1 MKRHRQKPNEEY
13 NFWQPATDMMS
24 GLVFVLVLI
33 IALLGLYL
41 LSDYTGYEEASS
53 VSSEGPSSSG
63 TGWNNNDPGGW
74 YYDGGTGDGDGDGNG
89 QFDQQIIQT
98 GGGGGYGEDGIKT
111 AVFVEVVD
119 DETERR
125 IPEAGVTFEL
135 YRTDT
140 THLQNGSLQTLNTY
154 YPEKIN
160 YRDYETTEEGVFYL
174 PEKIWQGS
182 YYFHELSEPE
192 GYDAAGDT
200 YYDVNRMYDWPDPYV
215 VQIRLSPCKNI
226 IRIQMNDA
234 ETQLPVGGGTFR
246 VIAAEDIVTKDGT
259 VRYTQGQYADTI
271 VCDENGYGESK
282 ELYLGNYTVQQQT
295 APNYYTT
302 MQEDLNVE
310 VEKKNGEDP
319 ELHEIDAEK
328 TKIAL
333 SVTDELNST
342 GLEGVT
348 FAVSN
353 ERTGITQTVTTD
365 AAGNVLLTD
374 LDKIDGDYLIRF
386 MSSHPKDATNRLFDV
401 MAKCSHV
408 AKQLHLPVQSGSDR
422 ILKEMNRHYTVAQY
436 MDLVNYAKEKIP
448 GVTFSSDIIV
458 GFPGETEEDFQATL
472 DLIQQVKYMQ
482 LFTFIYSKR
491 TGTIAAKL
499 PDPAT
504 HAEKAARMDRLLKL
518 QDSIAFPMIAAMAGQ
533 TVKVLVEAAGRT
545 PGTLNGRLDNNL
557 VVEFPA
563 EESLIGQYANVRL
576 TGSRAALL
584 VGELAE

>member
-1 MKRHRQKPNEEY
+1 MSNIQK
-13 NFWQPATDMMS
+13 QHKISPAIAWLTIQK
-24 GLVFVLVLI
+24 FI
-33 IALLGLYL
+33 IFYCPL
-41 LSDYTGYEEASS
+41 
-53 VSSEGPSSSG
+53 
-63 TGWNNNDPGGW
+63 
-74 YYDGGTGDGDGDGNG
+74 DGEHTN
-89 QFDQQIIQT
+89 
-98 GGGGGYGEDGIKT
+98 
-111 AVFVEVVD
+111 
-119 DETERR
+119 
-125 IPEAGVTFEL
+125 
-135 YRTDT
+135 
-140 THLQNGSLQTLNTY
+140 
-154 YPEKIN
+154 
-160 YRDYETTEEGVFYL
+160 YETTEEGVFYL

-182 YYFHELSEPE
+182 YYFHELTEPE

-374 LDKIDGDYLIRF
+374 LDKSTTYHIREQQ
-386 MSSHPKDATNRLFDV
+386 TL
-401 MAKCSHV
+401 
-408 AKQLHLPVQSGSDR
+408 
-422 ILKEMNRHYTVAQY
+422 E
-436 MDLVNYAKEKIP
+436 NY
-448 GVTFSSDIIV
+448 
-458 GFPGETEEDFQATL
+458 
-472 DLIQQVKYMQ
+472 
-482 LFTFIYSKR
+482 
-491 TGTIAAKL
+491 
-499 PDPAT
+499 
-504 HAEKAARMDRLLKL
+504 
-518 QDSIAFPMIAAMAGQ
+518 
-533 TVKVLVEAAGRT
+533 
-545 PGTLNGRLDNNL
+545 RLDNTDYTMTVAADGRIDGL
-557 VVEFPA
+557 
-563 EESLIGQYANVRL
+563 S
-576 TGSRAALL
+576 TAALSITNRMLRVSIHAVDMVLRSDTADEQLSLYNAQDQLIQTWTTNGSGEMFTDLTEGSYYVVRGEPNAENAKKYNFTVQDTARQQNWNVPVFTLRSAIALAVLAVIAAGVIWLL
-584 VGELAE
+584 VFLWGVLARRKARKAAEAQKEEKNEEDSNKKES

>member
-182 YYFHELSEPE
+182 YYFRQLSEPE
-192 GYDAAGDT
+192 GYDAAADT
-200 YYDVNRMYDWPDPYV
+200 YYDVGRMYDWPEPYI
-215 VQIRLSPCKNI
+215 VQIRVAPCKNI
-226 IRIQMNDA
+226 IRLQMNDA
-234 ETQLPVGGGTFR
+234 ETQQPVGGGTFR
-246 VIAAEDIVTKDGT
+246 VIAAEDIITKDGT
-259 VRYTQGQYADTI
+259 VRYTQGQQVDTI
-271 VCDENGYGESK
+271 TCDETGYGESV
-282 ELYLGNYTVQQQT
+282 ELYLGKYTVQQQSS
-295 APNYYTT
+295 PNYYTT
-302 MQEDLNVE
+302 MQQDLDAE
-310 VEKKNGEDP
+310 VEKKNGSDP
-319 ELHEIDAEK
+319 ELHKIDTEK
-328 TKIAL
+328 TRIL
-333 SVTDELNST
+333 LNVTDELTSSA
-342 GLEGVT
+342 LEG
-348 FAVSN
+348 AVFTVAN
-353 ERTGITQTVTTD
+353 RRTGTTQTVATD
-365 AAGNVLLTD
+365 ESGQIRLTD
-374 LDKIDGDYLIRF
+374 LDKSTTYLIREQQAPGNYRPDDTDRTVIVAADGRIDGAG
-386 MSSHPKDATNRLFDV
+386 STTLDITNRLLRVSISAVDTV
-401 MAKCSHV
+401 LRSNTEGE
-408 AKQLHLPVQSGSDR
+408 QLSLYDEQDQLIRSW
-422 ILKEMNRHYTVAQY
+422 T
-436 MDLVNYAKEKIP
+436 
-448 GVTFSSDIIV
+448 SSDS
-458 GFPGETEEDFQATL
+458 G
-472 DLIQQVKYMQ
+472 Q
-482 LFTFIYSKR
+482 LFTDLTEGSYYVVRGK
-491 TGTIAAKL
+491 A
-499 PDPAT
+499 DPANARKYPFT
-504 HAEKAARMDRLLKL
+504 VQDTASTQNWTVPVFTLRSAVALAVLAVVAAGVVWLLVFLWGILARRRKARKAAAA
-518 QDSIAFPMIAAMAGQ
+518 QD
-533 TVKVLVEAAGRT
+533 E
-545 PGTLNGRLDNNL
+545 TLDQSENK
-557 VVEFPA
+557 
-563 EESLIGQYANVRL
+563 S
-576 TGSRAALL
+576 
-584 VGELAE
+584 

>member
-182 YYFHELSEPE
+182 YYFHELTEPE
-192 GYDAAGDT
+192 GYDAAEDT

-353 ERTGITQTVTTD
+353 ERTGITQTVAADGRIDGLSTAALSITNRMLRVSIHAVDMVLRSDTADEQLSLYNAQDQLIQTWTTNGSGEMFTD
-365 AAGNVLLTD
+365 LTEGSYYVVRGEPNAENAKKYNFTVQDTARQQNWNVPVFTLRSAIALAVLAVIAAGVIWLLVFLWGVLARR
-374 LDKIDGDYLIRF
+374 KAR
-386 MSSHPKDATNRLFDV
+386 KA
-401 MAKCSHV
+401 AE
-408 AKQLHLPVQSGSDR
+408 AQ
-422 ILKEMNRHYTVAQY
+422 KE
-436 MDLVNYAKEKIP
+436 EKN
-448 GVTFSSDIIV
+448 
-458 GFPGETEEDFQATL
+458 EEDSN
-472 DLIQQVKYMQ
+472 K
-482 LFTFIYSKR
+482 K
-491 TGTIAAKL
+491 
-499 PDPAT
+499 
-504 HAEKAARMDRLLKL
+504 
-518 QDSIAFPMIAAMAGQ
+518 
-533 TVKVLVEAAGRT
+533 
-545 PGTLNGRLDNNL
+545 
-557 VVEFPA
+557 
-563 EESLIGQYANVRL
+563 ES
-576 TGSRAALL
+576 
-584 VGELAE
+584 

>member
-182 YYFHELSEPE
+182 YYFHELTEPE

-259 VRYTQGQYADTI
+259 VCYTQGQYADTI

-374 LDKIDGDYLIRF
+374 LDKSTTYHIREQQ
-386 MSSHPKDATNRLFDV
+386 TL
-401 MAKCSHV
+401 
-408 AKQLHLPVQSGSDR
+408 
-422 ILKEMNRHYTVAQY
+422 E
-436 MDLVNYAKEKIP
+436 NY
-448 GVTFSSDIIV
+448 
-458 GFPGETEEDFQATL
+458 
-472 DLIQQVKYMQ
+472 
-482 LFTFIYSKR
+482 
-491 TGTIAAKL
+491 
-499 PDPAT
+499 
-504 HAEKAARMDRLLKL
+504 
-518 QDSIAFPMIAAMAGQ
+518 
-533 TVKVLVEAAGRT
+533 
-545 PGTLNGRLDNNL
+545 RLDNTDYTMTVAADGRIDGL
-557 VVEFPA
+557 
-563 EESLIGQYANVRL
+563 S
-576 TGSRAALL
+576 TAALSITNRMLRVSIHAVDMVLRSDTADEQLSLYNAQDQLIQTWTTNGSGEMFTDLTEGSYYVVRGEPNAENAKKYNFTVQDTARQQNWNVPVFTLRSAIALAVLAVIAAGVIWLL
-584 VGELAE
+584 VFLWGVLARRKARKAAEAQKEEKNEEDSNKKES

>member
-182 YYFHELSEPE
+182 YYFHELTEPE

-259 VRYTQGQYADTI
+259 VPLYAQGQYADTI

-374 LDKIDGDYLIRF
+374 LDKSTTYHIREQQ
-386 MSSHPKDATNRLFDV
+386 TL
-401 MAKCSHV
+401 
-408 AKQLHLPVQSGSDR
+408 
-422 ILKEMNRHYTVAQY
+422 E
-436 MDLVNYAKEKIP
+436 NY
-448 GVTFSSDIIV
+448 
-458 GFPGETEEDFQATL
+458 
-472 DLIQQVKYMQ
+472 
-482 LFTFIYSKR
+482 
-491 TGTIAAKL
+491 
-499 PDPAT
+499 
-504 HAEKAARMDRLLKL
+504 
-518 QDSIAFPMIAAMAGQ
+518 
-533 TVKVLVEAAGRT
+533 
-545 PGTLNGRLDNNL
+545 RLDNTDYTMTVAADGRIDGL
-557 VVEFPA
+557 
-563 EESLIGQYANVRL
+563 S
-576 TGSRAALL
+576 TAALSITNRMLRVSIHAVDMVLRSDTADEQLSLYNAQDQLIQTWTTNGSGEMFTDLTEGSYYVVRGEPNAENAKKYNFTVQDTARQQNWNVPVFTLRSAIALAVLAVIAAGVIWLL
-584 VGELAE
+584 VFLWGVLARRKARKAAEAQKEEKNEEDSNKKES